1 MILPF
6 MKRLRYMFCVAAMLF
21 SSCSF
26 LDTYP
31 EDFLTPDDCY
41 ETEEELESALLGV
54 YATLAESSL
63 YSTNMLRRFKDTWL
77 LARVV

>member
-31 EDFLTPDDCY
+31 EDFLTPDDFG
-41 ETEEELESALLGV
+41 AVG
-54 YATLAESSL
+54 
-63 YSTNMLRRFKDTWL
+63 MLFLVW
-77 LARVV
+77 VV